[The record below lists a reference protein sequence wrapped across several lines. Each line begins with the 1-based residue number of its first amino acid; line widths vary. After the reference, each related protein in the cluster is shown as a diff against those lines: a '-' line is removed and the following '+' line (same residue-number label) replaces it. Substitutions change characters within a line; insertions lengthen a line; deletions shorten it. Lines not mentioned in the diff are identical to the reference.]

1 MFKWFHILSI
11 VWSNRSEKDHT
22 RRKKCISSSTEN
34 SSSED
39 HPKHGH
45 GPPCDEPPSAT
56 VSHGGQDDQQFNC
69 K

>member
-1 MFKWFHILSI
+1 MLKWFHILSI
-11 VWSNRSEKDHT
+11 VKSNRSAKDHS
-22 RRKKCISSSTEN
+22 RWKNISSSTDN

-39 HPKHGH
+39 QPKHGH